1 MQKKS
6 VDRATAEFEKIR
18 NQATF
23 WPNSDNKVRPESS
36 AAPLKAVASA
46 RSLSWPVHRKA
57 LLCCE
62 IFMNQSSV
70 LNWLAGWC
78 PDSVGL
84 NLDPLCRRCDDI
96 YSENPS
102 WQAWWFYGL
111 ACLTGS
117 WLGHQGDGVVEAV
130 PIDRIYWLFIFR
142 VRQK

>member
-57 LLCCE
+57 LLCLRNLYESKLCP
-62 IFMNQSSV
+62 Q
-70 LNWLAGWC
+70 LTCWLMSW
-78 PDSVGL
+78 SVGL